1 MSKSLKI
8 KLFLLDNLIWVI
20 VVVYFLINAIVTPN
34 FLTYKNL
41 INILYHSAILSMLVL
56 AEGLVLISGHL
67 DLSIDSILAF
77 APGIA
82 MLLATKWIPGGLSP
96 VTCIIVTL
104 LVGALMG
111 YFNGFMIARVR
122 VNPFLQT
129 LSLEIVLRGLVLFL
143 VPLSIFPLHEIYA
156 FAGSGRIFGNFPVA
170 ILIVLAI
177 YLIFHFI
184 LQYTTYGRNFMA
196 TGGNVRASYVAG
208 IDTKKM
214 IISAFVIAGL
224 LAGVAGLLAAGR
236 QGSVSNTMGEGM
248 VMLAFAGAILGG
260 CSLDGGKGTS
270 LGMLGGAIL
279 LGMFSN
285 SLNLL
290 GVQVNL
296 VYATQGALI
305 FVAILL
311 DRYRERER
319 ARLLREEQIKKM
331 KVADQKAEQMSA

>member
-1 MSKSLKI
+1 M
-8 KLFLLDNLIWVI
+8 
-20 VVVYFLINAIVTPN
+20 INAIVTPN
-34 FLTYKNL
+34 FLTYNNI

-56 AEGLVLISGHL
+56 AEGLVLINGHL
-67 DLSIDSILAF
+67 DLSIDAILAF

-96 VTCIIVTL
+96 VTCIILTL
-104 LVGALMG
+104 LVGALVG
-111 YFNGFMIARVR
+111 YFNGFMIARIR

-129 LSLEIVLRGLVLFL
+129 LSLQIVLRGLVLFL
-143 VPLSIFPLHEIYA
+143 VPLSIFPLHEIFT
-156 FAGSGRIFGNFPVA
+156 FAGAGRIFGNFPVA
-170 ILIVLAI
+170 IIIVLAI

-184 LQYTTYGRNFMA
+184 LQYTTFGRNYMA
-196 TGGNVRASYVAG
+196 TGGNQRASFVAG

-214 IISAFVIAGL
+214 IISAFAIAGL

-236 QGSVSNTMGEGM
+236 QGSVSNTMGQGM

-260 CSLDGGKGTS
+260 CSLDGGKGTP

-290 GVQVNL
+290 GVNVTL

-311 DRYRERER
+311 DRYRENTRV
-319 ARLLREEQIKKM
+319 RLLRDEQIRKLKST
-331 KVADQKAEQMSA
+331 DQEVEQVSA

>member
-143 VPLSIFPLHEIYA
+143 VPLSIFPLHEIYT

>member
-1 MSKSLKI
+1 MSKSLRI
-8 KLFLLDNLIWVI
+8 KLLLLDNLIWVI
-20 VVVYFLINAIVTPN
+20 VVAYFLINAIVTPN
-34 FLTYKNL
+34 FLTYNNI

-56 AEGLVLISGHL
+56 AEGLVLINGHL
-67 DLSIDSILAF
+67 DLSIDAILAF

-96 VTCIIVTL
+96 VTCIILTL
-104 LVGALMG
+104 LVGALVG
-111 YFNGFMIARVR
+111 YFNGFMIARIR

-129 LSLEIVLRGLVLFL
+129 LSLQIVLRGLVLFL
-143 VPLSIFPLHEIYA
+143 VPLSIFPLHEIFT
-156 FAGSGRIFGNFPVA
+156 FAGAGRIFGNFPVA
-170 ILIVLAI
+170 IIIVLAI

-184 LQYTTYGRNFMA
+184 LQYTTFGRNYMA
-196 TGGNVRASYVAG
+196 TGGNQRASFVAG

-236 QGSVSNTMGEGM
+236 QGSVSNTMGQGM

-260 CSLDGGKGTS
+260 CSLDGGKGTP

-290 GVQVNL
+290 GVNVTL

-311 DRYRERER
+311 DRYRENTRV
-319 ARLLREEQIKKM
+319 RLLRDEQIRKLKST
-331 KVADQKAEQMSA
+331 DQEVEQVSA